1 MCLSINEYEQ
11 CNDYTPYSL
20 SSAALCSCPQ
30 RSVECAVHVEC
41 ADVARHATGSP
52 FLSQPALCQF
62 LLETRANTNPF
73 PFTVTSLMAT
83 TADTSRKQ
91 LTCTRT
97 LAHTL
102 AHTHTRHITLGLL
115 QVQRL
120 QLAPPTGPEVPKVTS
135 WDRQVPLCSQP
146 GYNVPFDHTTRT
158 HDGPTKTWSA
168 MIEDTSVNQWYCE
181 PPQLQTRCTRQ
192 ASSEGMHCTQ
202 YSIPTKK

>member
-83 TADTSRKQ
+83 TVNKSRKQ
-91 LTCTRT
+91 LTHMHAHSHTCTHTHSHTHTHAHTCTYIRT
-97 LAHTL
+97 LAHAHIHTH
-102 AHTHTRHITLGLL
+102 ACTHTHTRTHTH
-115 QVQRL
+115 
-120 QLAPPTGPEVPKVTS
+120 THTHT
-135 WDRQVPLCSQP
+135 DRSHCV
-146 GYNVPFDHTTRT
+146 
-158 HDGPTKTWSA
+158 
-168 MIEDTSVNQWYCE
+168 VNQATMS
-181 PPQLQTRCTRQ
+181 LLI
-192 ASSEGMHCTQ
+192 TQ
-202 YSIPTKK
+202 HAHVMDPLRHGQR

>member
-1 MCLSINEYEQ
+1 MSLVPNHLLRLHKVCSIAICVKASHKVPSACMVMAHHCSTTVNAVTMHVSQHEQ
-11 CNDYTPYSL
+11 CKDSTQYSL

-41 ADVARHATGSP
+41 AEVARHATGSP

-102 AHTHTRHITLGLL
+102 AHTHQTHY
-115 QVQRL
+115 
-120 QLAPPTGPEVPKVTS
+120 TGAT
-135 WDRQVPLCSQP
+135 Q
-146 GYNVPFDHTTRT
+146 G
-158 HDGPTKTWSA
+158 TKTTTGST
-168 MIEDTSVNQWYCE
+168 DRSRG
-181 PPQLQTRCTRQ
+181 PKDDKL
-192 ASSEGMHCTQ
+192 G
-202 YSIPTKK
+202 